1 MHDSMSGSRDRGS
14 RRMRMSSFGGKPRF
28 RKKDN
33 NELTTKEEVPE
44 LLEKRAQEL
53 LEQGEEI
60 TVAVSTD
67 LRFDGTY
74 GKDWLLVTDKR
85 LIAFNQNGVLGH
97 DIQEVD
103 LNSVED
109 IEVLEMY
116 GNNILKVTTSE
127 NAFELARYSKTLT
140 PKFNLTVSELERLSS
155 SNGTG
160 AGGERRRR
168 GPGPGGRRGRRG
180 PGVGSTAGLQRG
192 GDKIR
197 CEKCG
202 HPIPSWTGV
211 CVNCAQNSKLI
222 FRLFKYAVPFL
233 HVMIPAFLMMMVIRF
248 VSVLPPILSKELVDN
263 ILNPVGT
270 VISAA
275 VSNGEAIPEQI
286 PETSWG
292 HLEGIKNALSGWFG
306 SMPLGGSFGHLIW
319 LILFMAGIGVFSM
332 MISSV
337 RGYMMAWVGQ
347 NITRRLQNETY
358 EHLNALSIDFFH
370 ERDTGNLMS
379 RITHDVS
386 RLRDFIANGLQD
398 IIGDSLTLINMCI
411 IMFIFS
417 WKLALWTLIPIPCL
431 IFFTIFFGKKMSKV
445 YQVLWKRYSQI
456 STILA
461 STIPGVRVV
470 KAFARERY
478 EISRFS
484 DITYQVFDGEMK
496 AAKLGTL
503 YRPIMQLITFSGSI
517 LIWLVGGWQIFQG
530 DLTLGTLVMFQS
542 YMMQFFGPVSTLC
555 QMNER
560 FIRAGT
566 SAERVFEILDTPPT
580 ITDKKD
586 AIALANI
593 TGDIEFKDV
602 YFSYDNEKNALNG
615 VSFQVS
621 AGEMIGLVGHSGA
634 GKSTLVNLITRFYD
648 PNRGAIV
655 IDGHDSKD
663 IRIKALRQQVGVVL
677 QDPFLFEGTIAE
689 NIGYSKPGASR
700 FEIIAAAKA
709 ANAHDFVIKFPDGY
723 DTMVGERGARVSGG
737 ERQRIS
743 IARAILKN
751 PRILILDE
759 ATSSVDTETESK
771 IQEALERLVRGRTV
785 FAIAHR
791 LSTLKYAD
799 RLVVL
804 KEGEVDEIGTHEELI
819 AQDGTYAN
827 LCQKQ
832 TELSKIR
839 AW

>member
-1 MHDSMSGSRDRGS
+1 MYDPMSRS
-14 RRMRMSSFGGKPRF
+14 RRGGSHRMGSFNGKPRF
-28 RKKDN
+28 RKNAN
-33 NELTTKEEVPE
+33 NELTTKEDVPE
-44 LLEKRAQEL
+44 LLEKRVQEL
-53 LEQGEEI
+53 LDNGEEI
-60 TVAVSTD
+60 KIAVSTD
-67 LRFDGTY
+67 LQFDSTY

-85 LIAFNQNGVLGH
+85 LIAFNQKGVLGH
-97 DIQEVD
+97 ELREVALSDI
-103 LNSVED
+103 ED
-109 IEVLEMY
+109 IEVIEMF
-116 GNNILKVTTSE
+116 GNNILKVITAE
-127 NAFELARYSKTLT
+127 NAVELARYSKRLT
-140 PKFNLTVSELERLSS
+140 QKYNLTVSELEKLTSS
-155 SNGTG
+155 TTSDSEADKQGS
-160 AGGERRRR
+160 RRR
-168 GPGPGGRRGRRG
+168 GPGGKGRGGRG
-180 PGVGSTAGLQRG
+180 PGRGGNPGLHRG
-192 GDKIR
+192 GDRSR

-202 HPIPSWTGV
+202 QPIPTWSGV
-211 CVNCAQNSKLI
+211 CVNCVQNSKLI
-222 FRLFKYAVPFL
+222 FRLFKYAIPFL
-233 HVMIPAFLMMMVIRF
+233 HVMIPAFLFMLFVRF
-248 VSVLPPILSKELVDN
+248 IGVLPPILSKELVDN
-263 ILNPVGT
+263 ILDPAGT

-275 VSNGEAIPEQI
+275 VQNEQPIPEQL

-292 HLEGIKNALSGWFG
+292 HLEGIKNTLSDWFG
-306 SMPLGGSFGHLIW
+306 NMPIGGSFGHLLWI
-319 LILFMAGIGVFSM
+319 IGFMVCIRLSSM
-332 MISSV
+332 VISSV

-379 RITHDVS
+379 RITNDVS
-386 RLRDFIANGLQD
+386 RLRDFIANGMQD
-398 IIGDSLTLINMCI
+398 IIGDSIMLINMCI
-411 IMFIFS
+411 IMFLFS
-417 WKLALWTLIPIPCL
+417 WQLALWTLIPIPCL
-431 IFFTIFFGKKMSKV
+431 IFFTIFFGKKMGKV
-445 YQVLWKRYSQI
+445 YSVLWKRYANI
-456 STILA
+456 STILS

-484 DITYQVFDGEMK
+484 EMTYQVFSGEMN
-496 AAKLGTL
+496 AAKLSSI
-503 YRPIMQLITFSGSI
+503 YRPMMHLFTYSGSI
-517 LIWLVGGWQIFQG
+517 IIWLVGGWQLFQG
-530 DLTLGTLVMFQS
+530 ELTLGTLVMFQS
-542 YMMQFFGPVSTLC
+542 YIMQFFGPVYTLC

-566 SAERVFEILDTPPT
+566 SAERVFEILDTPPS
-580 ITDKKD
+580 IADKQD
-586 AIALANI
+586 AIALSNI
-593 TGDIEFKDV
+593 RGAIDFNDV

-615 VSFQVS
+615 ISFNVD

-648 PNRGAIV
+648 PSQGTIV

-700 FEIIAAAKA
+700 SEIIAASKA
-709 ANAHDFVIKFPDGY
+709 ANAHDFIVKFPDGY

-759 ATSSVDTETESK
+759 ATSSIDTETESK
-771 IQEALERLVRGRTV
+771 IQEALERLVQGRTV

-819 AQDGTYAN
+819 AKDGTYAN